1 MVRWARLGGS
11 IAVLG
16 AMVISPNGHA
26 AASDEAPPIDEQVLA
41 AIRAEIPEY
50 DQGELDLDQANDDFD
65 RLVTLL
71 SQSTTVA
78 SFGDGSQLTG
88 FCGGYAYSYDQ
99 DGKLLDAALDVGDD
113 GPPIDLLD
121 GVQAFTSGNSF
132 QVDTQ
137 GVVAYFGFSP
147 QTGDGPLEHSW
158 FIKTSRITL
167 ADGSDPN
174 TPLDNREAGRI
185 DLRDELPVAFS
196 AKIKVEG
203 EMTSSNQP
211 PCIGRGHVD
220 FIGNGLTGPVG
231 LVALVLLGGGLLGL
245 LLNARPTKT
254 YKR

>member
-1 MVRWARLGGS
+1 MTRRARLGG
-11 IAVLG
+11 IAALLG
-16 AMVISPNGHA
+16 AMIISTYGHA
-26 AASDEAPPIDEQVLA
+26 AAGDDTPLDDQVLA
-41 AIRAEIPEY
+41 AIRVEIPEY
-50 DQGELDLDQANDDFD
+50 DPGELDIDQANGDFD

-88 FCGGYAYSYDQ
+88 FCGGYAYSYDK

-132 QVDTQ
+132 QVDPQ

-147 QTGDGPLEHSW
+147 QTGDGPLDHSW
-158 FIKTSRITL
+158 FIKTSRVTL
-167 ADGSDPN
+167 ASGSDPN
-174 TPLDNREAGRI
+174 TPLNNREVGRI
-185 DLRDELPVAFS
+185 DLQDELPVAFS

-203 EMTSSNQP
+203 ELTSSNQP

-220 FIGNGLTGPVG
+220 FIGNGITGPVG
-231 LVALVLLGGGLLGL
+231 LAALVLLGGGLLGL
-245 LLNARPTKT
+245 LLNARPTTT